1 MKIFYISTLFA
12 LLLSVVSCDNHKKE
26 LEEQT
31 IIQQAL
37 ADSLATLEEEDR
49 LIKGEYQEAMAI
61 LNAIDDS
68 LNMIA
73 SRNQQ
78 MKSLLDEKTL
88 LGDGAGQD
96 IIVKI
101 NALKAANSI
110 TMREAK
116 GLQGKASSYQVEN
129 KQIQSMITKLEAR
142 LIEKQ
147 SQLDSMNVNITN
159 MRSALTLL
167 QGEVK
172 NTDNELTNTYAE
184 LKVQT
189 DFLEASNQ
197 QLEVAILDL
206 KDKNQFIED
215 DAVAYVICG
224 NRRELRQNNILK
236 LLSNQ
241 ALRPGYRDQIRQY
254 GTQFSIFERDKVGCG
269 EGDIITIL
277 PTRDSKSY
285 MIEGSTIKI
294 VDSKVF
300 WANSKSLVLIKN

>member
-31 IIQQAL
+31 ILQQAL

-78 MKSLLDEKTL
+78 MKSLLDDKTL

-110 TMREAK
+110 TMRDAK

-129 KQIQSMITKLEAR
+129 KQIQSMITKLEVR

-147 SQLDSMNVNITN
+147 SQLDSINVNITN

-167 QGEVK
+167 QKEVE
-172 NTDNELTNTYAE
+172 NTESDLTNTYAE

-189 DFLEASNQ
+189 NFLEASNQ

-241 ALRPGYRDQIRQY
+241 SLRPGYREHIREY

-277 PTRDSKSY
+277 PARDTKSY